1 MTHLSLYDA
10 VLSREPVMKRRTFIK
25 WLGSGVGLAA
35 VGPTRGQRTILPVI
49 GFLHSES
56 PSLLTKPLEYFRLG
70 LAESGYRESQNVAI
84 EYRWAEGRNEVLS
97 TLATDLVRR
106 NVKVIVTPGTTPAS
120 LAAKAATSTI
130 PIVFFTAGDPVS
142 LGLVK
147 SLNQPGGNATGV
159 TSLGSEL
166 LTKRLALMHELLPDV
181 RVMCLLANQSNAA
194 LRKPVDEAIRVA
206 ASLGVQLYVVSGSS
220 EADFLGV
227 FSEVERL
234 RAGALIIAIDS
245 FFTSRRELLG
255 AMALNHGVPAVYQY
269 ADFAEAGGIISYGG
283 SLSEPYTLVGNYA
296 GRVLNGESPAT
307 LPVQQATTIELVV
320 NLKVAKRL
328 GITVPLALLGRADKV
343 IE

>member
-1 MTHLSLYDA
+1 
-10 VLSREPVMKRRTFIK
+10 
-25 WLGSGVGLAA
+25 
-35 VGPTRGQRTILPVI
+35 
-49 GFLHSES
+49 
-56 PSLLTKPLEYFRLG
+56 
-70 LAESGYRESQNVAI
+70 
-84 EYRWAEGRNEVLS
+84 
-97 TLATDLVRR
+97 
-106 NVKVIVTPGTTPAS
+106 VKVIVTPGTTPAS

>member
-1 MTHLSLYDA
+1 
-10 VLSREPVMKRRTFIK
+10 
-25 WLGSGVGLAA
+25 
-35 VGPTRGQRTILPVI
+35 
-49 GFLHSES
+49 
-56 PSLLTKPLEYFRLG
+56 LTKPLGYFHRG
-70 LAESGYRESQNVAI
+70 LAESGYREGQNVAI
-84 EYRWAEGRNEVLS
+84 EYRWAEGRDDILS
-97 TLATDLVRR
+97 TLAADLIQR

-130 PIVFFTAGDPVS
+130 PIVFFTAGDPVA

-181 RVMCLLANQSNAA
+181 HTMCLLVNQANTA
-194 LRKPVDEAIRVA
+194 LRKPVDETIRVA
-206 ASLGVQLYVVSGSS
+206 ASLGVQLAVLNASS
-220 EADFLGV
+220 QAEFSAV
-227 FSEVERL
+227 FSEIERL
-234 RAGALIIAIDS
+234 RAGALIIAIDP
-245 FFTSRRELLG
+245 FFTSLRETLG
-255 AMALNHGVPAVYQY
+255 AMSLNHGVPAVYQY

-283 SLSEPYTLVGNYA
+283 TLSEPYTIVGNYA

-320 NLKVAKRL
+320 NLNAANKL
-328 GITVPLALLGRADKV
+328 GVTVPIALLARADKV